1 MGAKVGGHFAN
12 GYTHI
17 FLAHQQDS
25 PVLSRFLILLSIIG
39 RSESHSKVI
48 FFLFSSVLL
57 ASFHFKHITQQ
68 QLTNNPN
75 KMLIKCREKRNFI
88 HFRLRGVCKSN
99 LYHAQGRRKCK
110 ILIVYS
116 SCFLLERLINRSGIT
131 VRTVLYVCTS
141 EV

>member
-48 FFLFSSVLL
+48 FSLLL

-68 QLTNNPN
+68 QFTNNPN
-75 KMLIKCREKRNFI
+75 KMLIKCREKGNFI
-88 HFRLRGVCKSN
+88 HFRLRGVRKSN
-99 LYHAQGRRKCK
+99 LYHDQGRRKCK
-110 ILIVYS
+110 IIIVYS

-131 VRTVLYVCTS
+131 VHTVLYICTS